1 MFMSKEVLAEH
12 LDKGWIHARM
22 FFEVLA
28 ASEDVARESL
38 KKHLGSVKKMENI
51 KVVQEKYEDVV
62 EVEDAP
68 KQFKGK
74 KAYSQVC
81 EVDIVVSSVE
91 NLVYSVIFFGPSSIE
106 IISPRE
112 MKMRFEE
119 VQSMANAVAEIMH
132 RYAAAGAGG
141 IIISG
146 KK

>member
-1 MFMSKEVLAEH
+1 M
-12 LDKGWIHARM
+12 
-22 FFEVLA
+22 
-28 ASEDVARESL
+28 ARESL

>member
-1 MFMSKEVLAEH
+1 MSKEVIAEH

-28 ASEDVARESL
+28 ASEEIARDSL

-51 KVVQEKYEDVV
+51 KIVEEKYEDVV
-62 EVEDAP
+62 EVDDPP
-68 KQFKGK
+68 KQFKGS

-81 EVDIVVSSVE
+81 EVDVVVRSVE

-106 IISPRE
+106 IISPKE

-132 RYAAAGAGG
+132 RYASAGAGG

>member
-1 MFMSKEVLAEH
+1 MSKEMLAEH

-28 ASEDVARESL
+28 ASDEVARDSL
-38 KKHLGSVKKMENI
+38 KKHLSSVKKMENI
-51 KVVQEKYEDVV
+51 KIVEEKYEDVV

-81 EVDIVVSSVE
+81 EVDVVVSSVE

-112 MKMRFEE
+112 MKMKFEE

-132 RYAAAGAGG
+132 RYASAGAGG